1 VQAFSEGAS
10 TQEISMESVLNKI
23 NENLTATLSP
33 RGKDYRPY
41 TSGSMLKIPVLA
53 GLQLATHASSEGH
66 TCF

>member
-1 VQAFSEGAS
+1 
-10 TQEISMESVLNKI
+10 MESVLNKI

-41 TSGSMLKIPVLA
+41 TSGSMLKIPILA